1 MVLEAE
7 VTHTG
12 GRWGGAGG
20 SLGLG
25 ERLVRTRTS
34 AVAGDRTARVG
45 RTPEVRGR
53 SLGSV

>member
-7 VTHTG
+7 VTHAG